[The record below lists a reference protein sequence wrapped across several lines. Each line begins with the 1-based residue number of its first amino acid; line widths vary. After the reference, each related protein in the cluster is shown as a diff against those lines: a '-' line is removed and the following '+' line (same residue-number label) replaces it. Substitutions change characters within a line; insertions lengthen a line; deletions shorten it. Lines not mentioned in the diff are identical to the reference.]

1 MQNAKQDFAPTY
13 AHFVANN
20 DMRKAIAYQDLARN
34 KMYEA
39 GDIGEVR
46 MGKNVG
52 PNELIK
58 FYSERE
64 QKMNEMIESYV
75 TSQTQGRIT
84 HNGPVSA
91 FIVDCCVSI
100 IEGLNE
106 F

>member
-1 MQNAKQDFAPTY
+1 MTFVQTLPPQSIPKFYAINCAHSNSSILEAWFSAVQNAKQDFAPTY

-58 FYSERE
+58 FYLE
-64 QKMNEMIESYV
+64 
-75 TSQTQGRIT
+75 
-84 HNGPVSA
+84 
-91 FIVDCCVSI
+91 
-100 IEGLNE
+100 
-106 F
+106 